1 VQDLLNLAERVP
13 AAAADEAAAADDQT
27 SGQPQRE
34 RRFIASS
41 DLPQFVAVA
50 RRGVL

>member
-1 VQDLLNLAERVP
+1 VEDLLNLAEQAP
-13 AAAADEAAAADDQT
+13 ATAADEAAAADDQT

-41 DLPQFVAVA
+41 DLPQFVARSRDA
-50 RRGVL
+50 GF